1 MVEWAALEMRC
12 TGNCTGGSNPS
23 LSAEKRMCHQILW
36 HTLFFYV
43 VTDFSAD
50 MELTTAHIQFIKE
63 HAADDLARLL
73 LSAAKYPGMDIPFLV
88 DQIAARRQI
97 REKLPSWYENG
108 QLIFPAK
115 IAAEQCSSEQTAAY
129 KQELIGESWT
139 VCDLTGGLGIDSY
152 FLSLKAKHLTYIER
166 FPAYCEAAKHN
177 FSVLGANNITVVN
190 ADTAQAVDTLP
201 EVDAF
206 YIDPARRGESN
217 KRVFALQDCEP
228 DLPGLLPELLKRS
241 PRLIAK
247 LSPMA
252 DIQMTLELLP
262 GTTSVHVL
270 SVRNECKEL
279 LFVTEREA
287 DGREP
292 SIRCINF
299 GPDGMQSFSFTL
311 EEERNAVLVP
321 VSQVGAYL
329 YEPNTSVLKA
339 GAFKQVA
346 VRTGVKKL
354 QVSSHLYT
362 SDQLLPDFPGR
373 RFGVDE
379 VLPFTGKLC
388 KGLSK
393 TIPQAN
399 ITVRNFPLSVE
410 DLRKR
415 TKIADGGHVYL
426 FATTLA
432 DGEKVLVR
440 CSKA

>member
-1 MVEWAALEMRC
+1 M
-12 TGNCTGGSNPS
+12 
-23 LSAEKRMCHQILW
+23 
-36 HTLFFYV
+36 F
-43 VTDFSAD
+43 
-50 MELTTAHIQFIKE
+50 LTTSQIQFIKE

-97 REKLPSWYENG
+97 REKLPSWYENER
-108 QLIFPAK
+108 LIFPSK

-129 KQELIGESWT
+129 KQELVGEDWT

-152 FLSLKAKHLTYIER
+152 FLSRKVKHLTYMER
-166 FPAYCEAAKHN
+166 FPAYCEAAEYN
-177 FSVLGANNITVVN
+177 FSVLGADNIAVVN
-190 ADTAQAVDTLP
+190 GDVTQFVEALP
-201 EVDAF
+201 VVDAF

-228 DLPGLLPELLKRS
+228 DLPGLLPKLLKHS
-241 PRLIAK
+241 PRVIAK

-270 SVRNECKEL
+270 SVKNECKEL
-279 LFVTEREA
+279 LFVTERGAE
-287 DGREP
+287 GRQP

-299 GPDGMQSFSFTL
+299 GTNGVQSFLFTM
-311 EEERNAVLVP
+311 EEERNAGLILAER
-321 VSQVGAYL
+321 VGAYL
-329 YEPNTSVLKA
+329 YEPNVSVLKA
-339 GAFKQVA
+339 GAFKQIA
-346 VRTGVKKL
+346 VRMGVKKL

-362 SDQLLPDFPGR
+362 SDQLVSGFPGR
-373 RFGVDE
+373 RFRVDE
-379 VLPFTGKLC
+379 ILPFTGKLC

-393 TIPQAN
+393 TLPQAN

-410 DLRKR
+410 ELRKR
-415 TKIADGGHVYL
+415 TKIADGGPVFL
-426 FATTLA
+426 FATTLS

>member
-1 MVEWAALEMRC
+1 M
-12 TGNCTGGSNPS
+12 
-23 LSAEKRMCHQILW
+23 
-36 HTLFFYV
+36 F
-43 VTDFSAD
+43 
-50 MELTTAHIQFIKE
+50 LTTSQIQFIKE

-97 REKLPSWYENG
+97 REKLPSWHENER
-108 QLIFPAK
+108 LVFPAK
-115 IAAEQCSSEQTAAY
+115 ITAEQCSSEQTAAY
-129 KQELIGESWT
+129 KQELIDEDWT

-152 FLSLKAKHLTYIER
+152 FLSRKAKHLTYIER
-166 FPAYCEAAKHN
+166 FPIYCEAAEYN
-177 FSVLGANNITVVN
+177 FSVLGAANITVVN
-190 ADTAQAVDTLP
+190 GDVTQLVETLP

-241 PRLIAK
+241 PRVIAK

-270 SVRNECKEL
+270 SVKNECKEL
-279 LFVTEREA
+279 LFVTERGAE
-287 DGREP
+287 GRQP
-292 SIRCINF
+292 LIRCINF
-299 GPDGMQSFSFTL
+299 GTNGLQSFLFTM
-311 EEERNAVLVP
+311 EEERNAGLILAER
-321 VSQVGAYL
+321 VGTYL
-329 YEPNTSVLKA
+329 YEPNVSVLKA
-339 GAFKQVA
+339 GAFKQIA
-346 VRTGVKKL
+346 VRMEVKKL

-362 SDQLLPDFPGR
+362 SDQLIPGFPGR
-373 RFGVDE
+373 RFRVDE
-379 VLPFTGKLC
+379 ILPFTGKLC

-393 TIPQAN
+393 ILPQAN

-410 DLRKR
+410 ELRKR
-415 TKIADGGHVYL
+415 TKIADGGSVFL
-426 FATTLA
+426 FATTLS

>member
-1 MVEWAALEMRC
+1 M
-12 TGNCTGGSNPS
+12 
-23 LSAEKRMCHQILW
+23 
-36 HTLFFYV
+36 F
-43 VTDFSAD
+43 
-50 MELTTAHIQFIKE
+50 LTTSQIQFIKE

-88 DQIAARRQI
+88 DQIATRRQI
-97 REKLPSWYENG
+97 REKLPSWYENER
-108 QLIFPAK
+108 LVFPSK

-129 KQELIGESWT
+129 KQELVGEDWT

-152 FLSLKAKHLTYIER
+152 FLSRKVKHLTYIER
-166 FPAYCEAAKHN
+166 FPAYCEAAEYN
-177 FSVLGANNITVVN
+177 FSVLGADNITVVN
-190 ADTAQAVDTLP
+190 GDITQFVEALP
-201 EVDAF
+201 VVDAF

-228 DLPGLLPELLKRS
+228 DLPGLLPKLLKRS
-241 PRLIAK
+241 PRVIAK

-270 SVRNECKEL
+270 SVKNECKEL
-279 LFVTEREA
+279 LFVTERGAE
-287 DGREP
+287 GRQP

-299 GPDGMQSFSFTL
+299 GTNGVQSFLFTM
-311 EEERNAVLVP
+311 EEERNAGLILAER
-321 VSQVGAYL
+321 VGAYL
-329 YEPNTSVLKA
+329 YEPNVSVLKA
-339 GAFKQVA
+339 GAFKQIA
-346 VRTGVKKL
+346 VRMGVKKL

-362 SDQLLPDFPGR
+362 SDQLVSGFPGR
-373 RFGVDE
+373 RFRVDE

-393 TIPQAN
+393 TLPQAN

-410 DLRKR
+410 ELRKR
-415 TKIADGGHVYL
+415 TKIADGGPVFL
-426 FATTLA
+426 FATTLS

>member
-1 MVEWAALEMRC
+1 ML
-12 TGNCTGGSNPS
+12 
-23 LSAEKRMCHQILW
+23 
-36 HTLFFYV
+36 
-43 VTDFSAD
+43 
-50 MELTTAHIQFIKE
+50 LTTSEIQFIKE

-97 REKLPSWYENG
+97 REKLPSWYKNG
-108 QLIFPAK
+108 QLVFPAK

-139 VCDLTGGLGIDSY
+139 ICDLTGGLGIDSY
-152 FLSLKAKHLTYIER
+152 FLSRKAKHLTYIER
-166 FPAYCEAAKHN
+166 FPVYCEASKHN
-177 FSVLGANNITVVN
+177 FSILEANNITVVN
-190 ADTAQAVDTLP
+190 ADAAQSVDTLP

-241 PRLIAK
+241 PRVIAK

-252 DIQMTLELLP
+252 DIQMTLDLLP
-262 GTTSVHVL
+262 ETTSVHVL

-279 LFVTEREA
+279 LFVMERGA
-287 DGREP
+287 HGAEP

-299 GPDGMQSFSFTL
+299 GPDGMQSFFFTL
-311 EEERNAVLVP
+311 EEERNTVLVP
-321 VSQVGAYL
+321 AGQVGAYL
-329 YEPNTSVLKA
+329 YEPNASVLKA
-339 GAFKQVA
+339 GAFKQIA
-346 VRTGVKKL
+346 LRTGVEKL
-354 QVSSHLYT
+354 QASSHLYT
-362 SDQLLPDFPGR
+362 SDRFVSDFPGR
-373 RFGVDE
+373 RFRVDE

-399 ITVRNFPLSVE
+399 MTVRNFPLSVE
-410 DLRKR
+410 ELRKR
-415 TKIADGGHVYL
+415 TKIADGGSVYL

-432 DGEKVLVR
+432 DSEKVLVR

>member
-1 MVEWAALEMRC
+1 
-12 TGNCTGGSNPS
+12 
-23 LSAEKRMCHQILW
+23 
-36 HTLFFYV
+36 
-43 VTDFSAD
+43 
-50 MELTTAHIQFIKE
+50 MELTTSHIQFIKE
-63 HAADDLARLL
+63 HATDDLTRLL

-88 DQIAARRQI
+88 DQIAVRRQI
-97 REKLPSWYENG
+97 REKLPSWFENG
-108 QLIFPAK
+108 QLVFPAK

-139 VCDLTGGLGIDSY
+139 ICDLTGGLGIDSY
-152 FLSLKAKHLTYIER
+152 FLSRKAKQLTYIER
-166 FPAYCEAAKHN
+166 FPVYCEAAKHN
-177 FSVLGANNITVVN
+177 FSVLEANNITIIN
-190 ADTAQAVDTLP
+190 ADAAQVVDTLP

-228 DLPGLLPELLKRS
+228 NLPGLLPALLKRS
-241 PRLIAK
+241 PHVIAK

-279 LFVTEREA
+279 LFVVEREA

-292 SIRCINF
+292 LVRCINF
-299 GPDGMQSFSFTL
+299 GLDGMQSFSFTL
-311 EEERNAVLVP
+311 EEERSAVLDSCRSGRYIFDMNRMP
-321 VSQVGAYL
+321 RF
-329 YEPNTSVLKA
+329 LKA
-339 GAFKQVA
+339 GAFKQIA

-354 QVSSHLYT
+354 QVNSHLYT
-362 SDQLLPDFPGR
+362 SDHLVSDFPGR
-373 RFGVDE
+373 RFRVDE
-379 VLPFTGKLC
+379 VLSFTGKLC

-410 DLRKR
+410 ELRKR
-415 TKIADGGHVYL
+415 TKITDGGHVYL
-426 FATTLA
+426 FATTLV
-432 DGEKVLVR
+432 DGEKVLVK

>member
-1 MVEWAALEMRC
+1 M
-12 TGNCTGGSNPS
+12 
-23 LSAEKRMCHQILW
+23 
-36 HTLFFYV
+36 F
-43 VTDFSAD
+43 
-50 MELTTAHIQFIKE
+50 LTTSQIQFIKE
-63 HAADDLARLL
+63 HAADDLACLL

-97 REKLPSWYENG
+97 REKLPSWYENER
-108 QLIFPAK
+108 LVFPSK

-129 KQELIGESWT
+129 KQELVGEDWT

-152 FLSLKAKHLTYIER
+152 FLSRKVKQLTYIER
-166 FPAYCEAAKHN
+166 FPAYCEAAEYN
-177 FSVLGANNITVVN
+177 FSVLEAGNITVVN
-190 ADTAQAVDTLP
+190 GDITQFVEALP
-201 EVDAF
+201 VVDAF

-241 PRLIAK
+241 PRVIAK

-270 SVRNECKEL
+270 SVKNECKEL
-279 LFVTEREA
+279 LFVTERGAE
-287 DGREP
+287 GRQP

-299 GPDGMQSFSFTL
+299 GTNGVQSFLFTM
-311 EEERNAVLVP
+311 EEERNAGLILAER
-321 VSQVGAYL
+321 VGAYL
-329 YEPNTSVLKA
+329 YEPNVSVLKA
-339 GAFKQVA
+339 GAFKQIA
-346 VRTGVKKL
+346 VRMGVKKL

-362 SDQLLPDFPGR
+362 SDQLVPGFPGR
-373 RFGVDE
+373 RFRVDE

-393 TIPQAN
+393 TLPQAN

-410 DLRKR
+410 ELRKR
-415 TKIADGGHVYL
+415 TKIADGGPVFL
-426 FATTLA
+426 FATTLS

>member
-1 MVEWAALEMRC
+1 M
-12 TGNCTGGSNPS
+12 
-23 LSAEKRMCHQILW
+23 
-36 HTLFFYV
+36 F
-43 VTDFSAD
+43 
-50 MELTTAHIQFIKE
+50 LTTLQIQFIRD
-63 HAADDLARLL
+63 HAAADPARLL
-73 LSAAKYPGMDIPFLV
+73 LSASKYPGMDIPFLV

-108 QLIFPAK
+108 QLVFPAK

-129 KQELIGESWT
+129 KQSLVGEDWT

-152 FLSLKAKHLTYIER
+152 FLSRKAKHLTYIER

-177 FSVLGANNITVVN
+177 FSVLGAGNITVVN
-190 ADTAQAVDTLP
+190 ADSTQSVDTLP

-241 PRLIAK
+241 PRIIAK

-252 DIQMTLELLP
+252 DIQMTLDLLP

-270 SVRNECKEL
+270 SVKNECKEL
-279 LFVTEREA
+279 LFVTERGA

-292 SIRCINF
+292 AIHCINF
-299 GPDGMQSFSFTL
+299 GPDGMQSFLFTL
-311 EEERNAVLVP
+311 EEERNAPLIPAGRVA
-321 VSQVGAYL
+321 GYL
-329 YEPNTSVLKA
+329 YEPNASVLKA
-339 GAFKQVA
+339 GAFKQIA
-346 VRTGVKKL
+346 VRMGVKKL

-362 SDQLLPDFPGR
+362 SDQLIPGFPGR
-373 RFGVDE
+373 RFRIDE

-410 DLRKR
+410 ELRKR
-415 TKIADGGHVYL
+415 TKIADGGSVYL

>member
-1 MVEWAALEMRC
+1 M
-12 TGNCTGGSNPS
+12 
-23 LSAEKRMCHQILW
+23 
-36 HTLFFYV
+36 F
-43 VTDFSAD
+43 
-50 MELTTAHIQFIKE
+50 LTTSQIQFIKE

-97 REKLPSWYENG
+97 REKLPSWYENER
-108 QLIFPAK
+108 LVFPSK

-129 KQELIGESWT
+129 KQELVGEDWT

-152 FLSLKAKHLTYIER
+152 FLSRKVKHLTYIER
-166 FPAYCEAAKHN
+166 FPAYCEAAEYN
-177 FSVLGANNITVVN
+177 FSVWEAGNITVVN
-190 ADTAQAVDTLP
+190 GDVTQFVEALP
-201 EVDAF
+201 VVDAF

-241 PRLIAK
+241 PRVIAK

-252 DIQMTLELLP
+252 DIQMTLELLS

-270 SVRNECKEL
+270 SVKNECKEL
-279 LFVTEREA
+279 LFVTERGAE
-287 DGREP
+287 GQQP

-299 GPDGMQSFSFTL
+299 GTNGVQSFLFTM
-311 EEERNAVLVP
+311 EEERNAGLILAER
-321 VSQVGAYL
+321 VGAYL
-329 YEPNTSVLKA
+329 YEPNVSVLKA
-339 GAFKQVA
+339 GAFKQIA
-346 VRTGVKKL
+346 VRMGVKKL

-362 SDQLLPDFPGR
+362 SDQLVSGFPGR
-373 RFGVDE
+373 RFRVDE
-379 VLPFTGKLC
+379 ILPFTGKLC

-393 TIPQAN
+393 TLPQAN

-410 DLRKR
+410 ELRKR
-415 TKIADGGHVYL
+415 TKIADGGPVFL
-426 FATTLA
+426 FATTLS